1 MVDAPFSII
10 EQKIMELAG
19 IVKTLKE
26 EKAALTAQLGRKD
39 AETKDLANRVSDL
52 TRERD
57 AIRER
62 VEAVLARLE
71 SLEL

>member
-1 MVDAPFSII
+1 MVDVPFGLI
-10 EQKIMELAG
+10 EKKIGELAG

-26 EKAALTAQLGRKD
+26 EKTALAAQLDRRD
-39 AETKDLANRVSDL
+39 AETKDLSDRVAEL

-57 AIRER
+57 AIKER
-62 VEAVLARLE
+62 VEAILARLE

>member
-19 IVKTLKE
+19 IVKSLKE
-26 EKAALTAQLGRKD
+26 EKAALAAQLDRKD
-39 AETKDLANRVSDL
+39 AETKDLASRVSDL

-57 AIRER
+57 AIKER

>member
-10 EQKIMELAG
+10 EKKILELAG

-26 EKAALTAQLGRKD
+26 EKAALAAQLDRKD
-39 AETKDLANRVSDL
+39 AETKDLTGRVSDL

-57 AIRER
+57 AIKER

>member
-1 MVDAPFSII
+1 MVDAPFRII
-10 EQKIMELAG
+10 EKKINELAE
-19 IVKTLKE
+19 IVKTLRE
-26 EKAALTAQLGRKD
+26 EKAALAAQLDRKE
-39 AETKDLANRVSDL
+39 AETKDLAGRVSDL

-57 AIRER
+57 AIKER